1 MASLG
6 DLKHGE
12 SLQARS
18 NVRSKEKFD
27 KELVGELDGVESL
40 VNELLKDL
48 PDEKL
53 VQRLMKK
60 HSLPCPQGRVERMK
74 LVLDLLGGRW
84 LSEIPG

>member
-1 MASLG
+1 MASLR
-6 DLKHGE
+6 DLKRDE
-12 SLQARS
+12 SLNTRS
-18 NVRSKEKFD
+18 D
-27 KELVGELDGVESL
+27 VGELDGVESL

-53 VQRLMKK
+53 IQRLMKK

-74 LVLDLLGGRW
+74 VVLDLLGGRW